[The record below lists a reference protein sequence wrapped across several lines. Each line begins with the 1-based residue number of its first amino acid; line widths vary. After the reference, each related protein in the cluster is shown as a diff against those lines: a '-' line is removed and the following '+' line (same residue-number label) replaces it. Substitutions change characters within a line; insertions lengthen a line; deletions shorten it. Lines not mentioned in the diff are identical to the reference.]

1 MISVEDWALIRRLVA
16 DGVPQRQVAR
26 DLGIGRATV
35 ARAVASDGPPKYERP
50 AVPTSF
56 TPFEPLVRQL
66 LVTTPDMPATVIA
79 ERVGWIGSIT
89 WFREHVRRLRPEH
102 RPVDPSDRLTWLA
115 GDAAQ
120 CDLWFPPKKIPL
132 EDGTTALLPVMVIT
146 CAHSRFMVAKMI
158 PTRHTQDLLLA
169 MWLLLQQLGRVPRR
183 LIWDNESGIG
193 RGKRHAEGVGAFTG
207 TLATTLQRLKP
218 YDPESKGIVERRNG
232 FFETSFM
239 PGRDFASPADFDAQ
253 FTDWLSKANARVVR
267 TIKARPVDLLDA
279 DRAAM
284 LPLPPVAPVVG
295 WVNRVRLGRDYYV
308 RVDSNDY
315 SVDPNVI
322 GRFVDVHADLSRVQ
336 VRHDGRLVAAHDRV
350 WARGMTITDPA
361 HVAAAKVL
369 REQFQLPRPAADPHQ
384 EVDRDLTRD
393 LADYDRAFG
402 LIDGGLAD
410 GVADGLS
417 DGEVA

>member
-1 MISVEDWALIRRLVA
+1 VEDWALIRRLVA

-26 DLGIGRATV
+26 DLGIGRSTV

-56 TPFEPLVRQL
+56 TPFEPAVRQL
-66 LVTTPDMPATVIA
+66 LATTPDMPATVIA
-79 ERVGWIGSIT
+79 ERVGWTGSIT
-89 WFREHVRRLRPEH
+89 WFREHVRQLRPEH

-132 EDGTTALLPVMVIT
+132 EDGSTTLLPVMVIT
-146 CAHSRFMVAKMI
+146 AAHSRFIVAKMI

-218 YDPESKGIVERRNG
+218 YDPESKGLVERRNG

-239 PGRDFASPADFDAQ
+239 PGRDFSSPADFDAQ
-253 FTDWLSKANARVVR
+253 FGDWLAKANARVVR

-284 LPLPPVAPVVG
+284 LPLPPVAPAVG

-322 GRFVDVHADLSRVQ
+322 GRFVDVHADLARVE
-336 VRHDGRLVAAHDRV
+336 VRHAGRLVASHDRV

-369 REQFQLPRPAADPHQ
+369 REQFQLPRPAADPH
-384 EVDRDLTRD
+384 EELDRDLTRD

-402 LIDGGLAD
+402 LIDGGLTD